1 MMDKLPI
8 DQLFRLGPD
17 GPEGISDTAL
27 VRALDHEEVTNR
39 NGDHVRRH
47 ADIEHEALS
56 QIAPLRTV

>member
-1 MMDKLPI
+1 MDKLPI

-39 NGDHVRRH
+39 TGAYIKRH
-47 ADIEHEALS
+47 REIEADETLS